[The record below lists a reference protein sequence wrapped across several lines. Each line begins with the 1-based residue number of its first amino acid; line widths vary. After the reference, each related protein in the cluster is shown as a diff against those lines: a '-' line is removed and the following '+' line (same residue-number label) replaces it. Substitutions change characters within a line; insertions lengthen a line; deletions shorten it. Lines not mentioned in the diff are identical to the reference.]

1 MQCPVCRCQAEN
13 LTPCTLEGVVVSC
26 TTCGD
31 YRISGPA
38 FHEFMR
44 LQTDRRAALLQ
55 TAKLTTRSGWPTI
68 GVSSLGSR

>member
-1 MQCPVCRCQAEN
+1 
-13 LTPCTLEGVVVSC
+13 
-26 TTCGD
+26 
-31 YRISGPA
+31 
-38 FHEFMR
+38 MR